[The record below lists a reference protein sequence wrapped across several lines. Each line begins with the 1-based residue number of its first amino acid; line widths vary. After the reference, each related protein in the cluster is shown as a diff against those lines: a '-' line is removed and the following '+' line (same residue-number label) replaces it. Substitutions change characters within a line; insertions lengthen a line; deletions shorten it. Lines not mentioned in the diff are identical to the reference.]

1 VLFSYSQLQATAT
14 AKSGGTAMATS
25 AGTAIAEHSGL
36 ALASIW
42 AWGEARQGALA
53 RGLSCPC
60 TEHHHS
66 SRQMKQ
72 VAKLH
77 LPMAAAVQRT
87 TAGLYG

>member
-1 VLFSYSQLQATAT
+1 
-14 AKSGGTAMATS
+14 MATS
-25 AGTAIAEHSGL
+25 AGTAIAERSGL

-53 RGLSCPC
+53 RHYTLRLSCPR

-77 LPMAAAVQRT
+77 LPMAAMVQRT
-87 TAGLYG
+87 RAGLYG